1 MNNRQLNKRIVQ
13 LHGNQSGKQ
22 NATINIIL
30 QSQDPLLRPLQE
42 DIAKL
47 GRENINWNRPENMDI
62 KLKIVIAAEHIADG
76 QVPRVATP
84 FKSTSM
90 GPPSTGS
97 STNATSTSSSSPTKP
112 ITFPPSSPKRHSTIP
127 VLPVLNAQQLNRVAH
142 LVSKYGPARAQVYI
156 QRLGNSLNEQ
166 ELDRINM
173 QSVPVSVA
181 AMREFLPIETVPGMN
196 RWGYPIGPRLL
207 GKRYINGIR

>member
-1 MNNRQLNKRIVQ
+1 MNNRQLNKRIAQ

-97 STNATSTSSSSPTKP
+97 STNATSTASSSPIKY
-112 ITFPPSSPKRHSTIP
+112 PPSSPTRRPTTTAIP
-127 VLPVLNAQQLNRVAH
+127 TLNAQQLNRVAH
-142 LVSKYGPARAQVYI
+142 LVSKYGPSRAQVYI
-156 QRLGNSLNEQ
+156 QQLGNSLNEQ

-173 QSVPVSVA
+173 QSVPLSVA
-181 AMREFLPIETVPGMN
+181 SMKEFLPIDLETVPGMN

>member
-1 MNNRQLNKRIVQ
+1 MNNRQLNKRIAQ

-62 KLKIVIAAEHIADG
+62 KLKIVLAAENIADS

-97 STNATSTSSSSPTKP
+97 STNATSTASSSPIKY
-112 ITFPPSSPKRHSTIP
+112 PPSSPTRRPTPTAIP
-127 VLPVLNAQQLNRVAH
+127 TLNTQQLNRVAH

-156 QRLGNSLNEQ
+156 QQLGNNLNEQ

>member
-1 MNNRQLNKRIVQ
+1 MNNRQLNKRIAQ

-22 NATINIIL
+22 NATIDIIL

-62 KLKIVIAAEHIADG
+62 KLKIVTAAENIAG
-76 QVPRVATP
+76 QVPQN
-84 FKSTSM
+84 STTS
-90 GPPSTGS
+90 
-97 STNATSTSSSSPTKP
+97 NVTSTASSSSPTKT
-112 ITFPPSSPKRHSTIP
+112 IKFPPSSPKRPNASTAPTAIP
-127 VLPVLNAQQLNRVAH
+127 TLNAQQLNRVAH

-156 QRLGNSLNEQ
+156 QQLGNSLNEQ

-181 AMREFLPIETVPGMN
+181 AMREFLPIDLETGMN